1 LSLSGWDHHIGIY
14 NENDPIGLP
23 SLCRALDEGLSY
35 LLDELAAAPA
45 VTPANT
51 SLLDDTLV
59 VVMGEFG
66 RTTGPLNTSAGRDHY
81 PFVVPALFAGG
92 GTAAGRI
99 IGQSSEDGSAIVD
112 PGWSRNRYMAV
123 NDVLA
128 TIYSAMGVDWT
139 ERFEDTPS
147 GRVFEIIDPNISG
160 PAYAIDTLF
169 S

>member
-1 LSLSGWDHHIGIY
+1 
-14 NENDPIGLP
+14 
-23 SLCRALDEGLSY
+23 
-35 LLDELAAAPA
+35 
-45 VTPANT
+45 
-51 SLLDDTLV
+51 
-59 VVMGEFG
+59 
-66 RTTGPLNTSAGRDHY
+66 
-81 PFVVPALFAGG
+81 
-92 GTAAGRI
+92 
-99 IGQSSEDGSAIVD
+99 
-112 PGWSRNRYMAV
+112 MAV